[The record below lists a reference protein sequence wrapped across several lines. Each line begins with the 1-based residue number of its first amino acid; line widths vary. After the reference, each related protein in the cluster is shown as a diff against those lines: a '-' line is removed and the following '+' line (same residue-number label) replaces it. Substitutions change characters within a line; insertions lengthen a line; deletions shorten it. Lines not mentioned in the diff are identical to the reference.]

1 MVLSAFS
8 KEMIT
13 QNLWQFLE
21 ANVSTVGANRKGM
34 RGAQPRQGSGLV
46 PYQEMR
52 VKGLLRQSWGSAV
65 GKLWVEFLQSVRIQ
79 NILKNSLNND
89 SVAQKRYRD
98 VTEVLVPSLELFI
111 ESLVGGRHFHICDL
125 REFLRAFEM

>member
-21 ANVSTVGANRKGM
+21 ASVSTVGANRKGM

-98 VTEVLVPSLELFI
+98 IMEVLMPSL
-111 ESLVGGRHFHICDL
+111 
-125 REFLRAFEM
+125 